1 MVPTIREEKL
11 LLSIKRMKK
20 KTVFHQTSNAVSAC
34 WQCIPALSRNC
45 TSNKLQLMSSSGPRC
60 SQAPNGTGV
69 AKVHPDAKNTLS
81 FLHALVSAMLM
92 VSPGPAS
99 HWDGFPAA
107 PCLPGLLILLPLSI
121 NISSKWPGSLRPFS
135 RSLIF
140 CVQIPQDFSA
150 DPGPRAQ
157 HIPLQRSHPQLGSYD
172 SLFFPLH
179 LLVFTHMLCSSH
191 RHVRIQL
198 FLQLHVPG
206 NKFLPISTAKA
217 LKI

>member
-1 MVPTIREEKL
+1 
-11 LLSIKRMKK
+11 
-20 KTVFHQTSNAVSAC
+20 
-34 WQCIPALSRNC
+34 
-45 TSNKLQLMSSSGPRC
+45 MSSSGPRC
-60 SQAPNGTGV
+60 SQAPNRTGV

-81 FLHALVSAMLM
+81 FLHALVSAKLM
-92 VSPGPAS
+92 VSPGLAS

-135 RSLIF
+135 RILIF

-157 HIPLQRSHPQLGSYD
+157 HIPLQRSHPQLGSVNHLS